1 MPELVSLVD
10 IADYHA
16 DADASLRSYFSKT
29 SPTYTARFA
38 VYLPSEV
45 TAELSGRIDETDLRS
60 TLVLLARV
68 EAALRKDYIARAQG
82 KSSDDISIEFRKI
95 YRQRGRR
102 ARLEE
107 DILETWKSAL
117 QNPER
122 EIMSQLKGM
131 LKFRHWLAHGRYW
144 NVGSNYKFQD
154 AYIVA
159 DAVITNI
166 LPAY

>member
-10 IADYHA
+10 IAKYHA
-16 DADASLRSYFSKT
+16 DADASLRSYFSAT
-29 SPTYTARFA
+29 SPTYTLRFA
-38 VYLPSEV
+38 TYLQSEV

-68 EAALRKDYIARAQG
+68 EAALRRDYIARAQG
-82 KSSDDISIEFRKI
+82 KLPDKISIQFRKI
-95 YRQRGRR
+95 HKQRGRK

-107 DILETWKSAL
+107 DILETWKNAL
-117 QNPER
+117 ERPER
-122 EIMSQLKGM
+122 EIISQLKGM

-144 NVGSNYKFQD
+144 NIGSNYRFQD

-159 DAVITNI
+159 DAVIAN
-166 LPAY
+166 LPLIR